1 VEERLERRTAEETR
15 RILEGLDREYPEA
28 DCTLEYKEP
37 FRLLV
42 SAILAAQCTDERV
55 NLVGKTLFVDY
66 PDVRSFAEADIG
78 RLEQA
83 VRSCG
88 FYHVKAKSIKSSA
101 ARILLEHGGEVPQ
114 TMEELLA
121 LPGVGRK
128 IANLVLGDCFGTP
141 GIVVDTHAARLSR
154 LIGLS
159 DATTPERIEA
169 DLRRI
174 VPEERWTDFGH
185 LLVAHGRKYC
195 IARRPKCA
203 SCPLQPMCDHGR
215 AGTTTSS
222 IAPAPGDSAR

>member
-1 VEERLERRTAEETR
+1 LERRTAEETR
-15 RILEGLDREYPEA
+15 RILEILDREYPEA
-28 DCTLEYKEP
+28 DCTLENKEP

-55 NLVGKTLFVDY
+55 NLVGRTLFVDY
-66 PDVRSFAEADIG
+66 PDVRSFAEADLG
-78 RLEQA
+78 ELEQA

-88 FYHVKAKSIKSSA
+88 FYHVKARSIQGSA
-101 ARILLEHGGEVPQ
+101 ARILLQHGGEVPR

-141 GIVVDTHAARLSR
+141 GIVVDTHAMRLSQ

-159 DATTPERIEA
+159 DATTPERIES

-195 IARRPKCA
+195 IARRPKCGV
-203 SCPLQPMCDHGR
+203 CPIRPLCDHGR
-215 AGTTTSS
+215 DGIPDPTE
-222 IAPAPGDSAR
+222 SADHTP